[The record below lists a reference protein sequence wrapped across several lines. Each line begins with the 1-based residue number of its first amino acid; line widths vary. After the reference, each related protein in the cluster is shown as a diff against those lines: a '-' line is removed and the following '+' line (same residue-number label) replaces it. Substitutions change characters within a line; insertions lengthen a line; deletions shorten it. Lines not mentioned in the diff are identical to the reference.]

1 MKDLNDFIGRAVHV
15 VWLDSSA
22 WGDAW
27 TDEKIEDAI
36 EIPCET
42 YGKCVAQDESWI
54 TIVST
59 NSGSERVFQIK
70 IPVCSIT
77 MIDDLYLRDSFDGTE
92 IKEDSEAAGARK
104 HNLAQRIY
112 KLYDWFKTPEGI
124 LYQLKKTGD
133 NRCILMS
140 ALVSLDQKFFFD
152 IDGQIN
158 DQELLIDLL
167 YKHKMYYWGPGEV

>member
-1 MKDLNDFIGRAVHV
+1 MKDINDFQGRAVHV
-15 VWLDSSA
+15 VWIDSSS

-42 YGKCVAQDESWI
+42 YGFCVAQDEGWI
-54 TIVST
+54 TIAST
-59 NSGSERVFQIK
+59 WSNTERLHQIK

-77 MIDDLYLRDSFDGTE
+77 MIDVLYLRDSFDGTE

-112 KLYDWFKTPEGI
+112 KLYDRFKTPEGVQYR
-124 LYQLKKTGD
+124 LLKSGD

-167 YKHKMYYWGPGEV
+167 YKHKMYYWDPGEV